1 MLPPWQRKSSLCS
14 QHPSQ
19 GEASTEVPR
28 LRVGQLRIKGTV
40 YINETTIFLDALFR
54 LSDMRGRASLAV
66 FSSCAAVGRRG
77 ELEVKHE
84 SSRLVDNRERLAERA
99 TCTPDGEHEG
109 ACSADKMH
117 RLINMTSHNC
127 SSCLQFASILDA
139 DGV

>member
-1 MLPPWQRKSSLCS
+1 MCGGGKRRYDGDSEHEEILGTHSALSVMLPPWQRKSSLCS

-77 ELEVKHE
+77 
-84 SSRLVDNRERLAERA
+84 
-99 TCTPDGEHEG
+99 G
-109 ACSADKMH
+109 A
-117 RLINMTSHNC
+117 
-127 SSCLQFASILDA
+127 
-139 DGV
+139 